1 VDDQTISPAAAVTIP
16 AEGKSKSKSKKKEK
30 KNGLNRKTGMIES
43 AFIKTLRSIVTPKH
57 EKRGPWPP
65 KNILDDSSKVRDQ
78 MTAMFAALFDSLERH
93 DDLRPGPK
101 GSAQRIVFDMLKGS
115 SWPLVDKK
123 FPVPRKW
130 SVDERLLAFRR
141 YEISCAMGI
150 FYRAFNMFGP
160 QGSPTDWPPKN

>member
-16 AEGKSKSKSKKKEK
+16 AEGKSKGKKKEK

-57 EKRGPWPP
+57 EKKGPWPP
-65 KNILDDSSKVRDQ
+65 ESVLKDNSKVRDQ

-93 DDLRPGPK
+93 DDLRQGPK

-115 SWPLVDKK
+115 SWPLADKK
-123 FPVPRKW
+123 FPVPGKW
-130 SVDERLLAFRR
+130 SGERLLAFRR

-160 QGSPTDWPPKN
+160 KGSPTDWPPKN